1 MQEASN
7 LDYEETRKST
17 HSFTCDAQ
25 LPFFLGLEDLKVTS
39 IYPRATVLFA
49 EGQPADGVYLLR
61 SGRAKVSVSSAEGK
75 KVILRVEQAGTLLG
89 VNSVLKAV
97 PYDVTVET
105 MERCRADF
113 VPRPEFMKLLDQSE
127 AARVA
132 MAHTLSNELS
142 GIVEHLRSLLLS
154 QSASEK
160 LAKLLLKWC
169 DEQGELRSEEI
180 QVNPG
185 LTHEE
190 IAQMIC
196 ASRETV
202 TRLFAELRRKQ
213 IVSFADNAI
222 FVRDLNALESLAC
235 HRGILGISSG

>member
-1 MQEASN
+1 MQTN
-7 LDYEETRKST
+7 LDVDETRKSS
-17 HSFTCDAQ
+17 HSLTCDAL
-25 LPFFLGLEDLKVTS
+25 LPLLLGFEDLKLTS

-49 EGQPADGVYLLR
+49 EGQRADGVYLLR
-61 SGRAKVSVSSAEGK
+61 FGRAKVSISSAEGK
-75 KVILRVEQAGTLLG
+75 KVILRVEQAGALLG

-105 MERCRADF
+105 LERCRVDF
-113 VPRPEFMKLLDQSE
+113 VPRPEFMKLFDQSE

-132 MAHTLSNELS
+132 MAHTMSSELN
-142 GIVEHLRSLLLS
+142 GVVEHLRLLLLS

-160 LAKLLLKWC
+160 LARLLLKWC
-169 DEQGELRSEEI
+169 DEQGEVRP
-180 QVNPG
+180 QAVRVNLG

-190 IAQMIC
+190 VAQLIC
-196 ASRETV
+196 VSRETV

-235 HRGILGISSG
+235 HREKSGISSG

>member
-1 MQEASN
+1 MQKATN
-7 LDYEETRKST
+7 LDFEETTKSN
-17 HSFTCDAQ
+17 HSITCDAL
-25 LPFFLGLEDLKVTS
+25 LPLFLGFEDLKLTS

-61 SGRAKVSVSSAEGK
+61 SGRAKVSISSAEGK
-75 KVILRVEQAGTLLG
+75 KVILRVAQAGALLG
-89 VNSVLKAV
+89 ANSVFKAV
-97 PYDVTVET
+97 PYDATVET
-105 MERCRADF
+105 MERCRVDF

-132 MAHTLSNELS
+132 MAYILSDELS
-142 GIVEHLRSLLLS
+142 DLVEHLRSLLLS

-160 LAKLLLKWC
+160 LARLLIKWC
-169 DEQGELRSEEI
+169 DEQGEVAPEGTR
-180 QVNPG
+180 VNPG

-202 TRLFAELRRKQ
+202 TRLFAEFRRKE
-213 IVSFADNAI
+213 IVSFAGNAI
-222 FVRDLNALESLAC
+222 FVRHLNALESMVC
-235 HRGILGISSG
+235 R